1 MKTFSEIALECME
14 RNSQLKQKL
23 PNHKVLIEPKHQ
35 RLEREMLER
44 SKPVSSTRE
53 KELLS
58 ILWSQ
63 VAGK

>member
-1 MKTFSEIALECME
+1 MKTVSEIALECME
-14 RNSQLKQKL
+14 RQSQLKQKL